1 MAIVFETVELLN
13 EEAFRQHCYLVK
25 SATSR
30 KRGPVIAYMV
40 RAAIVARA
48 GVSCIIQVTNAGK
61 ARGVGTR
68 GVVLDTVKLE
78 VQ

>member
-1 MAIVFETVELLN
+1 M
-13 EEAFRQHCYLVK
+13 K

-30 KRGPVIAYMV
+30 KQWRLRTW
-40 RAAIVARA
+40 RAPIVARA
-48 GVSCIIQVTNAGK
+48 GVSCIIQVTNVGEP
-61 ARGVGTR
+61 RGVGAR